1 VKLTTGR
8 TAASRLFFA
17 ACLVLAPGL
26 SRANTVK
33 VSELPGGAGMGGG
46 TTENSVA
53 ARAGTLTADLL
64 SLLSA
69 AEMKS
74 FNRTVSEQYF
84 TSNDARPSSSESYSI
99 ATFTAPASF
108 YGGKGLSARY
118 SMPEPQLIAWN
129 LTRTRTTY
137 QPIPQVAGEDV
148 AAESI
153 IGGTAGGTTG
163 NKHNK
168 VTTAIV
174 SNGASNPFVQKDSDF
189 GLSIAG
195 ASGVDQIRK
204 VVLALDA
211 GGDAVGGSAVPEP
224 RFNFLLLAG
233 MMTAAVI
240 YRRRSRHV

>member
-1 VKLTTGR
+1 MKLTTDR

-17 ACLVLAPGL
+17 ACLVLAPSL
-26 SRANTVK
+26 LRANTIK
-33 VSELPGGAGMGGG
+33 VSEVPGAGTGGG

-53 ARAGTLTADLL
+53 TRAGTLTADLL

-84 TSNDARPSSSESYSI
+84 TSNDAGASSSESYSI

-108 YGGKGLSARY
+108 YGGNGLSARY
-118 SMPEPQLIAWN
+118 SMPAPQLIAWN

-137 QPIPQVAGEDV
+137 QPIPPAAGE
-148 AAESI
+148 AIAGESI
-153 IGGTAGGTTG
+153 IGGTVGGGTTG

-174 SNGASNPFVQKDSDF
+174 SSGASNPFVQKDSDF

-211 GGDAVGGSAVPEP
+211 GGGAVGGSAVPEP
-224 RFNFLLLAG
+224 RSNFLLLAG